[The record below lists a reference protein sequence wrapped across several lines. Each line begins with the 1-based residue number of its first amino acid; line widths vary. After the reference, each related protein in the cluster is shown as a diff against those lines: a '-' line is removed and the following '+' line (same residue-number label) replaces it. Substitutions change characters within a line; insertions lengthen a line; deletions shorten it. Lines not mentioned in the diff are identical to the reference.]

1 MDTRLLSTRRI
12 LVIDD
17 DSMSAKLIYVL
28 LTKRGYSV
36 STATD
41 GEMGFELA
49 QVLRPNVIIL
59 DMRMPIMDGWQFI
72 TSYQG
77 TDGPHSPIIVIS
89 ASVRPQEVNNL
100 TGVASYLTKPFE
112 LSDLLG
118 CVQQYL
124 PS

>member
-1 MDTRLLSTRRI
+1 MDAALQGRI

-17 DSMSAKLIYVL
+17 DSMSAKLINVL

-41 GEMGFELA
+41 GETGFDLL
-49 QVLRPNVIIL
+49 QSFHPDVIIL
-59 DMRMPIMDGWQFI
+59 DMRMPIMDGWQFLK
-72 TSYQG
+72 SYQE

-89 ASVRPQEVNNL
+89 ASVRPSEVKNL

-112 LSDLLG
+112 LCDLVG
-118 CVQQYL
+118 CVRQLL